1 MQYTIEEVSPVSR
14 KIAVTVPVEEVE
26 ASIASTIAMYRTS
39 ISLDGFRKGKVP
51 SSMVEKRFNKEIY
64 QEATTELVNVHI
76 NEIIGET
83 KLAPV
88 SRIDFDGGQL
98 ERGKEF
104 TYTISF
110 DVMPEFDL
118 PNYDGFA
125 VEQEATIVD
134 DSEVSSVV
142 ERLRANLAEVVTV
155 GETRNPKAG
164 DIAVIDFAA
173 HDEKGEAIPGIQAE
187 NFQIS
192 IGEAQTLPD
201 FEQIVCS
208 LKQGENGEGPVT
220 FPADFF
226 NPEFAGKTVTMKVT
240 VHAIKERKLPELD
253 EAFAQKAGG
262 FASMEKLQESVRDS
276 YMKSREELNKS
287 VAQKDLL
294 DGLLKMVEFAV
305 PESMVNSNIDIMID
319 DMESKLERQGKNLA
333 SVGKD
338 KEALRVE
345 VRPEAEA
352 RAKAQIFLMT
362 VARKSE
368 LTVSEQEVDL
378 QLRRMAMQS
387 GQDFN
392 TVKDYYSQNNLLFA
406 LRDRLLAD
414 KAMEAIYAK
423 ATVTIVPPKA
433 ADKPAENA

>member
-142 ERLRANLAEVVTV
+142 ERLRSNLAEVVTV

-423 ATVTIVPPKA
+423 ATVTIVPPKT